1 MPDVEN
7 ILNHSF
13 KNLTQNIMN
22 AFFTKITDKSFDE
35 AITHVTSILK
45 EHGFGILTE
54 IDVKTTLKNK
64 IDVDFRPY
72 RILGACNPSF
82 AYKALQTENK
92 AGIMMP
98 CNVIVQQHEDGKVEI
113 TIVNPD
119 AAASSINNPALEDF
133 ACEVTKELRKV
144 YRKI

>member
-1 MPDVEN
+1 M
-7 ILNHSF
+7 
-13 KNLTQNIMN
+13 NL
-22 AFFTKITDKSFDE
+22 FFTKFVDLAFDD
-35 AITHVTSILK
+35 AIAHVTTILK
-45 EHGFGILTE
+45 EHGFGIITE
-54 IDVKTTLKNK
+54 IDVTETLKKK

-82 AYKALQTENK
+82 ALKALLSENK

-98 CNVIVQQHEDGKVEI
+98 CNVIVQQHDDGKVEI

-119 AAASSINNPALEDF
+119 IAAGAFKNDALEDF

>member
-1 MPDVEN
+1 M
-7 ILNHSF
+7 
-13 KNLTQNIMN
+13 NLY
-22 AFFTKITDKSFDE
+22 FTKFVDRNFDD
-35 AITHVTSILK
+35 AIAHVTAILK
-45 EHGFGILTE
+45 EHGFGIITE
-54 IDVKTTLKNK
+54 IDVKDTLKKK

-72 RILGACNPSF
+72 RILDACNPSF
-82 AYKALQTENK
+82 ALKALLSENK

-98 CNVIVQQHEDGKVEI
+98 CNVIVQQHDDGKVEI

-119 AAASSINNPALEDF
+119 IAAGAFKNDALEDF